1 MINKI
6 KTSFLSNWVS
16 IDEYD
21 IALVQFYTF
30 FFIWMQ
36 QLGI

>member
-6 KTSFLSNWVS
+6 KESFLEHWVS

-30 FFIWMQ
+30 FLVWIQ